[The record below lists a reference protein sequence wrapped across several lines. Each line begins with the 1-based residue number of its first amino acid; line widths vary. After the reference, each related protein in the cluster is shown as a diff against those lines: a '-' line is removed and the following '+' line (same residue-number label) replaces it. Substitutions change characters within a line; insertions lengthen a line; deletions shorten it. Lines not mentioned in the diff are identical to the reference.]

1 LTATTISS
9 SLNRSIQGA
18 SVTFS
23 AGVTSANGAPPNG
36 ETVTFMMY
44 QSVLGT
50 GVLSSGAASLTLSAL
65 PVGDNPIKAVFVGD
79 SNFSQSTSTP
89 VNQVVTK

>member
-1 LTATTISS
+1 
-9 SLNRSIQGA
+9 
-18 SVTFS
+18 
-23 AGVTSANGAPPNG
+23 
-36 ETVTFMMY
+36 MMY
-44 QSVLGT
+44 QTVLGT
-50 GVLSSGAASLTLSAL
+50 GVLSGGAASLTLSAL